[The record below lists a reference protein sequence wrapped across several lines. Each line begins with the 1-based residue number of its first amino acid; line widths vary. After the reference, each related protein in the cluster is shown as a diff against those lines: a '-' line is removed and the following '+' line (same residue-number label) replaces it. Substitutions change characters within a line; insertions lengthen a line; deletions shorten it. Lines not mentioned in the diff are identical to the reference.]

1 MQVNPH
7 QMEGLNFMIS
17 NLEAEN
23 PRSGIL
29 VRAPGSW
36 KTFMIINF
44 MQSFLAKSS
53 QDKVL
58 VIFLE
63 GILVTLKKEFLTR
76 QVEDTPLYDFYLMK
90 ADSWHQQPERETTHA
105 RSHSD
110 SSTLMK
116 KMTERVMWTWDRI

>member
-58 VIFLE
+58 VIFLK
-63 GILVTLKKEFLTR
+63 GILVT
-76 QVEDTPLYDFYLMK
+76 
-90 ADSWHQQPERETTHA
+90 
-105 RSHSD
+105 
-110 SSTLMK
+110 
-116 KMTERVMWTWDRI
+116 